1 MQSRSADDLKT
12 LVLSST
18 LAAALFLP
26 GVASAT
32 LGEPEASVQTDA
44 ARMKGSITATDRTS
58 YRVHEIQ
65 TPAGTALREFVAPN
79 GNVFAV
85 AWTGRVMPNLR
96 QALGQFF
103 DPYVSAAKS
112 HRTDRNHVRVQLKDL
127 VVEAS
132 GHMRGGFAGRAYL
145 PQAVPAGVALGDLR

>member
-1 MQSRSADDLKT
+1 MQSRSVEDLKAR
-12 LVLSST
+12 VLSSAF
-18 LAAALFLP
+18 AAALLLP
-26 GVASAT
+26 CVASAT

-44 ARMKGSITATDRTS
+44 AQMKGSISATDRTS

-65 TPAGTALREFVAPN
+65 TPDGTALREFVAPN

-96 QALGQFF
+96 QTLGQFF
-103 DPYVSAAKS
+103 DPYVTAAKAN
-112 HRTDRNHVRVQLKDL
+112 RTDRNHVRVQLNDL
-127 VVEAS
+127 VVEVS

-145 PQAVPAGVALGDLR
+145 PQAVPAGVALKDLR